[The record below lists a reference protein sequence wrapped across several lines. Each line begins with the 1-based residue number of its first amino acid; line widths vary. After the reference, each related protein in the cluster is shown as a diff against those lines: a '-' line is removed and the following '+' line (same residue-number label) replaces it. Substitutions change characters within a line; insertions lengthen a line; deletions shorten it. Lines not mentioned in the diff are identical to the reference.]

1 MNFRKIVTLPVL
13 LLSGCAG
20 MSASERQEY
29 ADHINQIVPVGIS
42 YTKAIEHL
50 VKEGFSC
57 DDRFAAPATTCSRTE
72 EVFISSCVTTVY
84 LSTDKTRMTVVGV
97 KFGGRM
103 CTSL

>member
-1 MNFRKIVTLPVL
+1 MNFRKIITLSVL

-42 YTKAIEHL
+42 YTKAIEQL

-57 DDRFAAPATTCSRTE
+57 DDQFAAPATTCSRIE

-84 LSTDKTRMTVVGV
+84 LTTDKTRMTVVGV
-97 KFGGRM
+97 KLRGRM